1 MGCLF
6 TNFTSTFIVF
16 WKNFNMDFFHSDWYS
31 ISNCMY
37 LISIKNFQYLLTRIL
52 ETVNDYLY
60 IYVYALNELHQIS
73 ANYIFSSTL
82 VFLIYTAI
90 SFSLLVII
98 SKNPIYALL
107 SLITVF
113 FSIIVILIIL
123 NVEFLSLIF
132 LIIYVGAIAIL
143 FLFVIMM
150 FNLKNLQTQENSEGF
165 WYNLIIYLLLTPK
178 IYFVIAY
185 NVNKFLILSGQM
197 VVHEGHNALF
207 YVLNYKTND
216 ILTFSFLLY
225 NYYACLFILTG
236 IILFSSM
243 LGSIVLA
250 LSTLEKN

>member
-1 MGCLF
+1 
-6 TNFTSTFIVF
+6 
-16 WKNFNMDFFHSDWYS
+16 MDFFHSDCHFINNCIYLSS
-31 ISNCMY
+31 INSFSY
-37 LISIKNFQYLLTRIL
+37 LSTHIF
-52 ETVNDYLY
+52 ETVNEYFFMHSC
-60 IYVYALNELHQIS
+60 ALNDLHQIS

-123 NVEFLSLIF
+123 NVEFLALIF
-132 LIIYVGAIAIL
+132 LIIYIGAIAIL

-150 FNLKNLQTQENSEGF
+150 FNLKNLQTQGNSEGF
-165 WYNLIIYLLLTPK
+165 WYNLIIYLLLAPK
-178 IYFVIAY
+178 VYFVIAY

-197 VVHEGHNALF
+197 VVHEDHNALF
-207 YVLNYKTND
+207 YVFNYKAND

>member
-1 MGCLF
+1 MGYISTTF
-6 TNFTSTFIVF
+6 SYTFIAF
-16 WKNFNMDFFHSDWYS
+16 WKNFNMDFFHDVWHF
-31 ISNCMY
+31 ISNCIY
-37 LISIKNFQYLLTRIL
+37 LLSINDFQYLLTRIL
-52 ETVNDYLY
+52 EVVNEYFFICTY
-60 IYVYALNELHQIS
+60 ELNELNQIS
-73 ANYIFSSTL
+73 ANYMFSSTL

-90 SFSLLVII
+90 SFSLLVIV

-123 NVEFLSLIF
+123 NVEFLALIF
-132 LIIYVGAIAIL
+132 LIIYIGAIAIL

-150 FNLKNLQTQENSEGF
+150 FNLKNLQTQENAEGF
-165 WYNLIIYLLLTPK
+165 WYNLIFYLLLAPK
-178 IYFVIAY
+178 VYFVIAY

-216 ILTFSFLLY
+216 ILSFSFLLY
-225 NYYACLFILTG
+225 NYYACLFALTG

-250 LSTLEKN
+250 LSTLEKD